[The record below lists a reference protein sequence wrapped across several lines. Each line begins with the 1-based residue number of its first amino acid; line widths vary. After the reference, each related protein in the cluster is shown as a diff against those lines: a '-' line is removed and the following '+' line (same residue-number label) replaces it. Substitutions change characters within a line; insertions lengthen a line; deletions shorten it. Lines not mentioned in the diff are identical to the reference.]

1 MSPSSLAQSWMP
13 STSSSSSSFGLTAST
28 GKTDYG
34 SPETSPDR
42 ASMSSDGTEEEDEDD
57 FDGFGRTHWQSES
70 SPESDSPSDDDSI
83 PKFSYAV
90 HPATPPSAPSVLD
103 TAAGSSS
110 SPNTHPY
117 RPQRRPIRGL
127 SPLTP
132 ANKTTLLPAPPAVPP
147 GRSLPKSQPLARALF
162 ARIAQEGGPHAGSAG
177 ASGLGQRKKHNGPQK
192 MIVPTKAFKT
202 TFELGLTSSEL
213 ARRA

>member
-13 STSSSSSSFGLTAST
+13 STSSSSSSGLTVST
-28 GKTDYG
+28 GKTAYG
-34 SPETSPDR
+34 SPEISPDR
-42 ASMSSDGTEEEDEDD
+42 ASMSSEGTEEEDEDD

-83 PKFSYAV
+83 PKFSFAV
-90 HPATPPSAPSVLD
+90 HPATPPSAPI
-103 TAAGSSS
+103 AASEHISAHP
-110 SPNTHPY
+110 SPSMHPH

-162 ARIAQEGGPHAGSAG
+162 ARIAQEGAPHAGFAG
-177 ASGLGQRKKHNGPQK
+177 PSGAGQRKKNAGPQK

-213 ARRA
+213 ARKA